1 VPQQSAI
8 KVIRNSNEIT
18 NNQSAKID
26 QLQKFTLKKYLQAKE
41 ELWKLKCFTMQKY
54 NIQKIL

>member
-41 ELWKLKCFTMQKY
+41 ELWKLKMFHHA
-54 NIQKIL
+54 KI